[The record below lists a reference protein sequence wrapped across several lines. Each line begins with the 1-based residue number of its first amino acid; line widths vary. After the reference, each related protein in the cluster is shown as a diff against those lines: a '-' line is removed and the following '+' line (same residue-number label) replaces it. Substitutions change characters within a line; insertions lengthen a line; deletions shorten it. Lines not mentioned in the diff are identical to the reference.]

1 MWATH
6 EPRIWSFTLW
16 FHSCTSCCCDVGR
29 TWAPYLVIHP
39 VIPLLHFLLLLHGPH
54 MSPIS
59 GHSPCDSTPAL
70 PAAVTWA
77 THEPRIWS
85 FTLWFHSCTP
95 CCCYMG
101 HTWAPYLV
109 IHPVIPLLH
118 FLLLWRG
125 PHMSQFTCFNV
136 HTWEGGHSQFM
147 ETRYLMVIIP
157 EVPNV
162 ISGTE
167 IIDFFFFFRKWL
179 WGQEYLLQ
187 FPWLS
192 LILHIFFNRK

>member
-1 MWATH
+1 MKAQ
-6 EPRIWSFTLW
+6 EPAAGS
-16 FHSCTSCCCDVGR
+16 
-29 TWAPYLVIHP
+29 P
-39 VIPLLHFLLLLHGPH
+39 VLGAKICYKKTECGVWLLALQK
-54 MSPIS
+54 PINRP
-59 GHSPCDSTPAL
+59 GDSAPAL

-85 FTLWFHSCTP
+85 FNLWFHSCTS
-95 CCCYMG
+95 CCCDVG
-101 HTWAPYLV
+101 RTWASYLV

-136 HTWEGGHSQFM
+136 HTWEGGHSQYT

-192 LILHIFFNRK
+192 LILHIFLTENKSKKEQLQCRTVKQHQRTV

>member
-1 MWATH
+1 MPWKHRSQQQAAPSWGPKSVTKDRVWGLVAR
-6 EPRIWSFTLW
+6 PSKANKQARW
-16 FHSCTSCCCDVGR
+16 FRSCTS
-29 TWAPYLVIHP
+29 
-39 VIPLLHFLLLLHGPH
+39 
-54 MSPIS
+54 
-59 GHSPCDSTPAL
+59 
-70 PAAVTWA
+70 
-77 THEPRIWS
+77 
-85 FTLWFHSCTP
+85 

-118 FLLLWRG
+118 FLLLWHG
-125 PHMSQFTCFNV
+125 LHMTQFTCFNV
-136 HTWEGGHSQFM
+136 HTWEGGHSQYT

-192 LILHIFFNRK
+192 LILHIFLTENKSKKEQLQCRTVKQHQRTM

>member
-1 MWATH
+1 MPWKRRSQQQAAPSWGPKSVTKDRVWGLVAR
-6 EPRIWSFTLW
+6 PSKANKQARW
-16 FHSCTSCCCDVGR
+16 FRSCTS
-29 TWAPYLVIHP
+29 
-39 VIPLLHFLLLLHGPH
+39 
-54 MSPIS
+54 
-59 GHSPCDSTPAL
+59 
-70 PAAVTWA
+70 
-77 THEPRIWS
+77 
-85 FTLWFHSCTP
+85 

-136 HTWEGGHSQFM
+136 HTWEGGHSQYT

-179 WGQEYLLQ
+179 WGQEYLLH

-192 LILHIFFNRK
+192 LILHIFLTENKSKKEQLQCRTVKQHQRTM

>member
-1 MWATH
+1 MPWKHRSQQQAAPSWGPKSVTKDRVWGLVAR
-6 EPRIWSFTLW
+6 PSKANKQARW
-16 FHSCTSCCCDVGR
+16 FRSCTS
-29 TWAPYLVIHP
+29 
-39 VIPLLHFLLLLHGPH
+39 
-54 MSPIS
+54 
-59 GHSPCDSTPAL
+59 
-70 PAAVTWA
+70 
-77 THEPRIWS
+77 
-85 FTLWFHSCTP
+85 

-136 HTWEGGHSQFM
+136 HTWEGGHSQYT

-167 IIDFFFFFRKWL
+167 IIDFFFSSESGSGAKSTYSTFPD
-179 WGQEYLLQ
+179 
-187 FPWLS
+187 FPWFF
-192 LILHIFFNRK
+192 IFFLTENKSKKEQLQCRTVKQHQRTM